1 VKEDEWQYHHVRNW
15 EWECELWVE
24 KKIQKVGGTGKKGNY
39 SYD

>member
-1 VKEDEWQYHHVRNW
+1 MTVSPCQKLRMRMWIVSR
-15 EWECELWVE
+15 